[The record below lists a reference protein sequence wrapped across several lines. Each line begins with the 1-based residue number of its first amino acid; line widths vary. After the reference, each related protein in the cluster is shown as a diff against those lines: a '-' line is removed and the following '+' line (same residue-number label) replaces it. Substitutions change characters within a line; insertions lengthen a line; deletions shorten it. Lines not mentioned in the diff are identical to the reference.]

1 MSSTPSRS
9 EIETAL
15 SGRTKR
21 KEANARRPQQPTIDL
36 EVPPR
41 RQQVIGGDLTGVSSR
56 PRRGLFSRY
65 SDISLSYWF
74 AGAMAV
80 LILLAFFWPQ
90 SSDPTLEVIEA
101 QAKTQSDLI
110 SSIEPIKQSDDDEV
124 PVSSFTRDSDL
135 ERANEFREQDE
146 NNVKVQKLLDDAKG
160 FAAKGQFTQPAK
172 QNALASYTAALAIEP
187 KNVAARQGLEAIR
200 ERFLNAGVAALEQSK
215 EKVAQ
220 SALSKLALIDK
231 SSDQYEELSVA
242 IESWQSGEQVDELL
256 KKASRAV
263 SRDRLILPANT
274 SALFF
279 YREAL
284 KIDPESKPAQE
295 GIERIADT
303 YIERANQEVLDG
315 EYKAAAAHLATVSVI
330 DPNHS
335 SISVVEELISK
346 TKPIV
351 KKAEESI
358 DVTEAEDETAPAVPE
373 QAQTP
378 AQEPDVDTE
387 TNAVAKSSPSEPDTQ
402 TRRSPPSAQRTPS
415 RQASE
420 QADFDRQYLK
430 QGLEAY
436 YKGQY
441 DTAAALLQPLADK
454 GVARAQFRLAYMHY
468 LGRGFNRDRQEADRR
483 IRAALPAIRKF
494 ADEGRAWAQS
504 DIGSLYED
512 GLVLPRD
519 FGEAVYWYRSAA
531 EQGYPGAQTNLG
543 LMYARGRGVSSSR
556 RTAIQWFQRAAKQGD
571 DVARRNLE
579 ALGVN

>member
-21 KEANARRPQQPTIDL
+21 KEANARRPQRPTIDL

-41 RQQVIGGDLTGVSSR
+41 RQQVIGGDLTGISSR
-56 PRRGLFSRY
+56 PRKGLFSRY
-65 SDISLSYWF
+65 GDISLSYWF

-90 SSDPTLEVIEA
+90 SSDPTLEVTEA

-110 SSIEPIKQSDDDEV
+110 SSIEPIEQTDDAEV
-124 PVSSFTRDSDL
+124 LVSSFTRDSDL
-135 ERANEFREQDE
+135 ERANEFRERDE
-146 NNVKVQKLLDDAKG
+146 NNAKIQKLLDDAKG

-172 QNALASYTAALAIEP
+172 QNALASYTAVLAIEP
-187 KNVAARQGLEAIR
+187 KNVTARQGLEAIR
-200 ERFLNAGVAALEQSK
+200 ERFLNAGLAALEQSK

-231 SSDQYEELSVA
+231 SSDQYEDLSVA
-242 IESWQSGEQVDELL
+242 IESWRTGEQVDELL
-256 KKASRAV
+256 KKAARAL

-284 KIDPESKPAQE
+284 KIDAESKPAQE

-303 YIERANQEVLDG
+303 YIERANKEVVDG

-346 TKPIV
+346 ARPIAQ
-351 KKAEESI
+351 KAEQSN
-358 DVTEAEDETAPAVPE
+358 DVTDVKDEAAAAVPE
-373 QAQTP
+373 VKQELSE
-378 AQEPDVDTE
+378 EPDVDTD
-387 TNAVAKSSPSEPDTQ
+387 AVARSSPSEPETQ
-402 TRRSPPSAQRTPS
+402 PTILPPSAQRTPS
-415 RQASE
+415 RQANE

-441 DTAAALLQPLADK
+441 ETAAALLQPLADK

-468 LGRGFNRDRQEADRR
+468 LGRGFKRDRQEADRR

-571 DVARRNLE
+571 DVARRNLK